1 MTSEESELGTFAGED
16 SEIAARV
23 PITLRLIGLA
33 MVCGLIGMVAWLPI
47 LVGLPMALD
56 LFQAEPIVEFSSF
69 IAIMFGLE
77 PSLALGI
84 ALFIFAGTLFLPV
97 QFLVVG
103 AYLPPESPRHVRGV
117 TYALIYWVGFLM
129 VFMPDGGALAIGLF
143 VVASLLYH
151 VAYGYTLGYLIDR
164 WGEIP
169 QHAV

>member
-1 MTSEESELGTFAGED
+1 MTSEESELGAFPGED

-47 LVGLPMALD
+47 LVGIPVALD
-56 LFQAEPIVEFSSF
+56 LFQTDPIVEFASF
-69 IAIMFGLE
+69 FSIFGLE

-84 ALFIFAGTLFLPV
+84 ALFVFAGTLFLPV

-103 AYLPPESPRHVRGV
+103 AYLPPESPRNVRGV
-117 TYALIYWVGFLM
+117 TFALIYWIGFLM